1 LEQQAQILHPA
12 SSRRWLV
19 LGSVLTSR
27 VIYTINWFNIA
38 PLLGTTGLIAVALNL
53 DLPSQGLLTSSF
65 LLGAGIFQIPAG
77 IVSARWGPKNTSQL
91 GILILSLSGVS
102 EGLSLNFPVLL
113 ASRFLLG
120 LGAALFFAPAIGILT
135 PLFKPEEEGF
145 VLGLYNSCFNIGGA
159 IGLFGWVLVTDFLG
173 WRDGLILGGL
183 IGIVSLA
190 IGQIVIPGDKKPDR
204 TLRKSMRPV
213 FKSRNI
219 WLLGFGVLGLWG
231 AIFSSSSFLEAY
243 TKDTFKISPYVSG
256 LMASLI
262 MFASIFGGPLGGWLS
277 DRFRLRKI
285 FILVPG
291 ILVSVGIILFGVSQ
305 PLELWFLIP
314 LVGFMDSIVF
324 STMYAS
330 ASQYPE
336 VGHEYAP
343 LGISI
348 INSVQILGSYPIP
361 IIFTLLVSA
370 YGNNYSPGWFFMG
383 GTSLALMT
391 LIFRIKEPFSAN
403 SNPSG

>member
-1 LEQQAQILHPA
+1 VQSA

-91 GILILSLSGVS
+91 GMLILSLSGVG
-102 EGLSLNFPVLL
+102 EGLSPNFPVLL

-183 IGIVSLA
+183 IGIVSVA
-190 IGQIVIPGDKKPDR
+190 IGQIVIPSDRKPDR

-243 TKDTFKISPYVSG
+243 TKDTFRISPYVSG

-291 ILVSVGIILFGVSQ
+291 IVVSIGIILFGVSQ

-348 INSVQILGSYPIP
+348 LNSVQILGSYPIP
-361 IIFTLLVSA
+361 IIFTLLVSG

-383 GTSLALMT
+383 GISLALMM
-391 LIFRIKEPFSAN
+391 LIFWIKEPFKAN
-403 SNPSG
+403 SKSLR